1 MHFDDLDR
9 CPTLEIV
16 IGDDGEPCWQISGLG
31 MSTRHRQLWQ
41 VETHWQ
47 AMLAAKGL
55 READCPPI
63 KRFPM
68 RGPTRGPWPVPDPG
82 V

>member
-1 MHFDDLDR
+1 MDLER
-9 CPTLEIV
+9 CPVLEVV

-31 MSTRHRQLWQ
+31 MSTRHKQLWQ
-41 VETHWQ
+41 VETHWL

-55 READCPPI
+55 TEDDCPPL
-63 KRFPM
+63 RRTPS
-68 RGPTRGPWPVPDPG
+68 RGPWPVPDPG